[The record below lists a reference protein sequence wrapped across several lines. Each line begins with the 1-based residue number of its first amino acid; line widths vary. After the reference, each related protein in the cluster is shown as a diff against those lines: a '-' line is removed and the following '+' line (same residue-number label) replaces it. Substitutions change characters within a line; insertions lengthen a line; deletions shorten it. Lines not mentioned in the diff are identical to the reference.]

1 MGANPSIMEM
11 DPMDADEG
19 PEEDKVK
26 TMATIVATVP
36 KLVIEVGWSYLM
48 MKRRAKK
55 CAKQFRRSMIEGG
68 MPEHMAKYL
77 ADGYAAEL
85 SARDLI
91 RNFNL
96 PGVDVRV
103 RDKQGPP

>member
-1 MGANPSIMEM
+1 MEM
-11 DPMDADEG
+11 DPMDTDDG

-36 KLVIEVGWSYLM
+36 RLVIEVGWSYLM

-55 CAKQFRRSMIEGG
+55 CAKQLRRSMVEGG

-77 ADGYAAEL
+77 ADGYAAEI
-85 SARDLI
+85 SARKLI
-91 RNFNL
+91 RNLSL
-96 PGVDVRV
+96 PGVDVRIK
-103 RDKQGPP
+103 DK